1 MTAGSPAKPIKTEE
15 FQQAKRRVLPMVL
28 SALLATL
35 AFTADT
41 RAYASPS
48 ATLAANLDS
57 AAPSRGATQ
66 KKWIKKEKSSSSKA
80 GRRSCWQRV
89 YKFGRWKR
97 RNVCFTGDWVNS
109 R

>member
-1 MTAGSPAKPIKTEE
+1 MTAGSPAKPIKAEE
-15 FQQAKRRVLPMVL
+15 FQRPKRRLLPMVL

-48 ATLAANLDS
+48 ATLAANS
-57 AAPSRGATQ
+57 ATPSLGATQ
-66 KKWIKKEKSSSSKA
+66 KKWVKKERSSNA
-80 GRRSCWQRV
+80 TATRRSCWQYQ
-89 YKFGRWKR
+89 YKQGRWKR
-97 RNVCFTGDWVNS
+97 TNVCFTGG